1 VAVALV
7 ALVVQEHLDRGVLVE
22 AGQVVRLT
30 MVVAEVEVLLLLAQT
45 EHQLLLAMV
54 VLVLLLQ
61 LRVLL

>member
-1 VAVALV
+1 VALAV
-7 ALVVQEHLDRGVLVE
+7 LVHQDKEVLVE

-54 VLVLLLQ
+54 VLVLHLQ